1 MSESCVKEVTEPS
14 VSDNDTALEVPP
26 VEQAAPPLSAIRQ
39 RLAEVFSTQG
49 SLLQELRNVGYIT
62 DPPTAFLVWNGFMM
76 NRPIIQE
83 GPAGAGKTQLA
94 LSVSK
99 VTGMR
104 IVRLQCYPG
113 ITDDK
118 AIGHFNHSLQQIFSQ
133 ILNSRN
139 VDIDDINREISS
151 RDFFVTGPLLE
162 AIESEDPCILLID
175 EVDKVPH
182 EFEAMLLE
190 LLSVWEISIPG
201 MGTIRAKSIPLTF
214 ITSNAERDIADPL
227 RRRSVYMEI
236 QHPTALL
243 EAQIVSYKTPNLPVE
258 THVFI
263 AGLAQALRAY
273 QMKKH
278 PSISEMTDIA
288 SAMDLMG
295 LTTIGPEHQ
304 EIILPLL
311 AKRKEDIKFLR
322 MKDQF
327 AAIVTQA
334 NDFILLIK
342 LKMAESQGVVAK
354 GIFKCRA
361 SEVVTKLKGGDYP
374 EVLQKVREM
383 VLTGFPEKE
392 IKQIEADRRAEKEG
406 KKG

>member
-1 MSESCVKEVTEPS
+1 MSESLIQEESESTVA
-14 VSDNDTALEVPP
+14 DNDAALEVLPIEP
-26 VEQAAPPLSAIRQ
+26 AERPLSVIRQ
-39 RLAEVFSTQG
+39 RLNYVFEKPG
-49 SLLQELRNVGYIT
+49 HLLEELRKVGYIT
-62 DPPTAFLVWNGFMM
+62 DVPTVIALWSAFRL

-118 AIGHFNHSLQQIFSQ
+118 AIGRYNTSLQGIFSQ
-133 ILNSRN
+133 VLNAKN
-139 VDIDDINREISS
+139 VDIDEINLQIRS
-151 RDFFVTGPLLE
+151 RKFFITGPLLE

-190 LLSVWEISIPG
+190 LLSVWEISAPG
-201 MGTIRAKSIPLTF
+201 MGTISAKSIPLTF
-214 ITSNAERDIADPL
+214 LTSNAERDLADPL
-227 RRRSVYMEI
+227 RRRSIYLEI
-236 QHPTALL
+236 KHPTAKL
-243 EAQIVSYKTPNLPVE
+243 EAQIVSFKTPNLPVE

-263 AGLAQALRAY
+263 AGLAQALRSY
-273 QMKKH
+273 PMKKS
-278 PSISEMTDIA
+278 PSISEMSDIA
-288 SAMDLMG
+288 LAMDLMG
-295 LTTIGPEHQ
+295 LTTILPIHQ
-304 EIILPLL
+304 EVMLPLL
-311 AKRKEDIKFLR
+311 AKRSEDIRFLR
-322 MKDQF
+322 GRDQF

-342 LKMAESQGVVAK
+342 LKMAQAQGIVPVNV
-354 GIFKCRA
+354 FKCRA
-361 SEVVTKLKGGDYP
+361 SEVIGELKKRP
-374 EVLQKVREM
+374 ELVAKVQTMKITE
-383 VLTGFPEKE
+383 FPDKE
-392 IKQIEADRRAEKEG
+392 ISQIEADVRAEKEG